1 MKNNYLNVLLVSWS
15 WVLAWLLNYIY
26 HPIMIKFLTLEEFWE
41 FWSLVWIF
49 NIFWI
54 LIVWFVLFLNKISS
68 QKLEDKSQ
76 LKFLFNNS
84 NKIFFI
90 IWFIIYLLFL
100 AFTPIISKFLYIDSY
115 KIVLITWL
123 SIIIWFIWIGVN
135 SILRSIK
142 RFDLIWIMQLV
153 WPLIKLFFWV
163 VLVYLWYWI
172 FWAIWW
178 FILSGFLSFLIGYIY
193 LKRYFY
199 HVSESGN
206 IKEFFS
212 FFNNSK
218 IEIFHF
224 FIVSLI
230 FAILMNIDVILVKN
244 IFDADTAWIYAWIS
258 VLWKFLI
265 YLLLS
270 IETVYYW
277 QIMEYNKENLPNHL
291 IINPIVI
298 TIVTV
303 ILAIVFNLFFWE
315 FILKILKPEFV
326 EFKNIY
332 ILNLLYYSTLVFISL
347 FTKILIW
354 WWKFFI
360 NYLFLILTTLII
372 ALVYLFWTWSLLSFT
387 LVFLISWSLLSLI
400 SWVIFYIEL
409 KKSKL

>member
-100 AFTPIISKFLYIDSY
+100 SFTPIISKFLYIESY
-115 KIVLITWL
+115 KIVLITGL

-178 FILSGFLSFLIGYIY
+178 FILSGFLTFLIGYIY

-199 HVSESGN
+199 NVSESGN

-387 LVFLISWSLLSLI
+387 LVFLISWVLLSLI
-400 SWVIFYIEL
+400 SWVLFYIEL
-409 KKSKL
+409 KKSKS

>member
-142 RFDLIWIMQLV
+142 RFDLIWIMQLL

-360 NYLFLILTTLII
+360 NYLFLILTILII
-372 ALVYLFWTWSLLSFT
+372 ALVYLFWTWSLLRFT

>member
-100 AFTPIISKFLYIDSY
+100 AFTPIISKFLYIESY

-199 HVSESGN
+199 NVSESWN

-387 LVFLISWSLLSLI
+387 LVFLISWALLSLI
-400 SWVIFYIEL
+400 SWVLFYIEL

>member
-199 HVSESGN
+199 NVSESWN

-387 LVFLISWSLLSLI
+387 LVFLISWALLSLI
-400 SWVIFYIEL
+400 SWVLFYIEL

>member
-142 RFDLIWIMQLV
+142 RFDLIWIMQLF

>member
-387 LVFLISWSLLSLI
+387 LVFLISWALLSLI
-400 SWVIFYIEL
+400 SWVLFYIEL

>member
-199 HVSESGN
+199 NVSESWN

-360 NYLFLILTTLII
+360 NYLFLILTILII

-387 LVFLISWSLLSLI
+387 LVFLISWALLSLI
-400 SWVIFYIEL
+400 SWVLFYIEL

>member
-387 LVFLISWSLLSLI
+387 LVFLISWVLLSLI
-400 SWVIFYIEL
+400 SWVLFYIEL

>member
-360 NYLFLILTTLII
+360 NYLFLILTILII
-372 ALVYLFWTWSLLSFT
+372 ALVYLFWTWSLLRFT

-400 SWVIFYIEL
+400 SWVLFYIEF

>member
-199 HVSESGN
+199 NVSESGN

-387 LVFLISWSLLSLI
+387 LVFLISWVLLSLI
-400 SWVIFYIEL
+400 SWVLFYIEL

>member
-178 FILSGFLSFLIGYIY
+178 FILSGFLSFLIGYVY

-303 ILAIVFNLFFWE
+303 ILAIVFNLLFWE

-387 LVFLISWSLLSLI
+387 LVFLISWVLLSLI
-400 SWVIFYIEL
+400 SWVLFYIEL